1 MECKKSQNENEEN
14 STSTNN
20 SISKKIN
27 IYKKNILGSP
37 SFNMNLDPRSL
48 EYKIIANISNTLVDS
63 CDSNSEKYCVVKN
76 QKLISPFTT
85 AKTTIKI
92 QDYLERLYIYGR
104 MNISTILLMLIYID
118 RLCNI
123 NKIKLSYKIIHK
135 LMLSSL
141 IVAIKYNE
149 DEMYSLKF
157 YAGFGGVSIEELE
170 YLEICFISRINF
182 NLFIKE
188 DIYNKYYEYF
198 ADTDSEDKDIDE
210 EDEKEEREERERREE
225 VEEREEKEIKDL
237 RKEKLELEEKNN
249 IQKSK

>member
-1 MECKKSQNENEEN
+1 
-14 STSTNN
+14 
-20 SISKKIN
+20 
-27 IYKKNILGSP
+27 
-37 SFNMNLDPRSL
+37 MNLDPRSL

-63 CDSNSEKYCVVKN
+63 CDSNSKKFCIVKN

-85 AKTTIKI
+85 ANTPIKI
-92 QDYLERLYIYGR
+92 QDYLERLYKYGR

-135 LMLSSL
+135 LMLASL

-198 ADTDSEDKDIDE
+198 ADTDSEDEDIDE

>member
-20 SISKKIN
+20 SINKKNNINKIN
-27 IYKKNILGSP
+27 ILESP

-63 CDSNSEKYCVVKN
+63 CDSNSKKFCIVKN

-85 AKTTIKI
+85 ANTPIKI
-92 QDYLERLYIYGR
+92 QDYLERLYKYGR

-135 LMLSSL
+135 LMLASL

-157 YAGFGGVSIEELE
+157 YAL
-170 YLEICFISRINF
+170 
-182 NLFIKE
+182 
-188 DIYNKYYEYF
+188 
-198 ADTDSEDKDIDE
+198 
-210 EDEKEEREERERREE
+210 
-225 VEEREEKEIKDL
+225 
-237 RKEKLELEEKNN
+237 
-249 IQKSK
+249 

>member
-1 MECKKSQNENEEN
+1 MECKKNQNENEEN

-20 SISKKIN
+20 SIN
-27 IYKKNILGSP
+27 KKNNIILKSP

-63 CDSNSEKYCVVKN
+63 CDSNSKKCFIVKN

-85 AKTTIKI
+85 ANTPIKI
-92 QDYLERLYIYGR
+92 QDYLEHLYIYGR

-135 LMLSSL
+135 LMLASL

-149 DEMYSLKF
+149 DEIYSLKF

-188 DIYNKYYEYF
+188 DIYNKYYDYF
-198 ADTDSEDKDIDE
+198 ADTNSEDEDIDE
-210 EDEKEEREERERREE
+210 EDEKDEREERE
-225 VEEREEKEIKDL
+225 VNEERERRKEAEEREVKDIRKENQEIKERND
-237 RKEKLELEEKNN
+237 

>member
-157 YAGFGGVSIEELE
+157 YAGFGGVNIEELE
-170 YLEICFISRINF
+170 YLEICFISRINY

-198 ADTDSEDKDIDE
+198 ADTDSEDEDIDE
-210 EDEKEEREERERREE
+210 EDEKEERERREDA
-225 VEEREEKEIKDL
+225 EEREVKDVRKENQEIKERND
-237 RKEKLELEEKNN
+237 
-249 IQKSK
+249 IQKTK

>member
-1 MECKKSQNENEEN
+1 MECNKNQNENEEN

-20 SISKKIN
+20 SINKKCNINKIN
-27 IYKKNILGSP
+27 ILESP
-37 SFNMNLDPRSL
+37 SFNMNFDSRSL
-48 EYKIIANISNTLVDS
+48 EFKIIANISNTLVDS
-63 CDSNSEKYCVVKN
+63 CDSNSKKFCIVKN
-76 QKLISPFTT
+76 QKLINLFTGDT
-85 AKTTIKI
+85 RIKI
-92 QDYLERLYIYGR
+92 QDYLERLYKYGR

-135 LMLSSL
+135 LMLASL

-149 DEMYSLKF
+149 DDMYSLKF
-157 YAGFGGVSIEELE
+157 YAGLVGVSIAELE

-198 ADTDSEDKDIDE
+198 ADIDSDDEDIDDE
-210 EDEKEEREERERREE
+210 EDEKEEREEREGREKREE
-225 VEEREEKEIKDL
+225 IEEREVKDA
-237 RKEKLELEEKNN
+237 RKEKPELKEKNN
-249 IQKSK
+249 VQKAK

>member
-1 MECKKSQNENEEN
+1 MK
-14 STSTNN
+14 T
-20 SISKKIN
+20 KKIQHPP
-27 IYKKNILGSP
+27 IIVLKKKNVNRRNILDTP
-37 SFNMNLDPRSL
+37 SFNLDLNSRSL
-48 EYKIIANISNTLVDS
+48 ELKIIANISNTLIDS
-63 CDSNSEKYCVVKN
+63 CVSNSKKFCIVKN
-76 QKLISPFTT
+76 PKLLIPFTADT
-85 AKTTIKI
+85 SINI
-92 QDYLERLYIYGR
+92 QDYLEHLYKYGR

-198 ADTDSEDKDIDE
+198 ADTDSEDEDIDE